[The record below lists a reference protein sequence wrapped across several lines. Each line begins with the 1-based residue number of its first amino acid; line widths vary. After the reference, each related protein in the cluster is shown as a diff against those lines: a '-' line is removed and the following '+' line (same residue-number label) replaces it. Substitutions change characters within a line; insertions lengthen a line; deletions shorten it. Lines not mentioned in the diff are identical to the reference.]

1 MNNMKQTILGLFA
14 TLILMTA
21 SCSNDDNDE
30 PTTYDPA
37 TEIAGTYLGETKV
50 TNGTSSYSF
59 QESIFIIRKESV
71 GGVRYDLSQNN
82 GKKLLT
88 NIYTTVGYSQDK
100 SEYVL
105 AAINENGTISKNGN
119 ICYSGNCSVNGE
131 NGYTFTFTGYKKSNY

>member
-14 TLILMTA
+14 ALILMTA
-21 SCSNDDNDE
+21 SCSNDEKDE

-50 TNGTSSYSF
+50 TNGTSSYSYP
-59 QESIFIIRKESV
+59 ESTFIIRKEST
-71 GGVRYDLSQNN
+71 GGVRYDLIQNN
-82 GKKLLT
+82 GKELLT

-105 AAINENGTISKNGN
+105 AAINENGTITKSGN
-119 ICYSGNCSVNGE
+119 ISYTGTCSVNGE
-131 NGYTFTFTGYKKSNY
+131 KGYTFSFIGYKEK